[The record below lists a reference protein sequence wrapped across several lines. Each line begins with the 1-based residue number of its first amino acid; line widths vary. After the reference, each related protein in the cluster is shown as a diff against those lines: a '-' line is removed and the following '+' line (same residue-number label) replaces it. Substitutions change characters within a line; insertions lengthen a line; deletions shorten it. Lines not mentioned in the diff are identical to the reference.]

1 MNRTLQ
7 YNIKVWLTSLLISS
21 ILAVLMNLR
30 YARSI
35 HDVFNIFAMLIGVPF
50 LILMMGVLTTPSAT
64 IMYFSTIYLFKH
76 DVNVLSIKLILS
88 VLGLLLTFLSIS
100 IFGDFQFTE
109 DFFITASPYFLSVVI
124 SIWMYRMKPHYK
136 NINEFQ

>member
-21 ILAVLMNLR
+21 ILADLMNLR

-100 IFGDFQFTE
+100 IFGDFRFTE